1 MLTWQHYVHNVWK
14 NVINMSKNHRHY
26 VHLCTEAMQC
36 YSSHHRWWICWNQV
50 PACIKNQYVT
60 NAFPNTHWSHRCGVE
75 RKKNRCD
82 VFREIM
88 DTEYSNK
95 NKLFCVGDTCTFVGM
110 SVYGLWVVSTVRCC
124 SKGPPNYPSLFLL
137 PWFFHSFFLRTI

>member
-1 MLTWQHYVHNVWK
+1 MYIFVLKQCNVIHLITNDGFVEIKCQHASK
-14 NVINMSKNHRHY
+14 INMSPMHFQTH
-26 VHLCTEAMQC
+26 TD
-36 YSSHHRWWICWNQV
+36 
-50 PACIKNQYVT
+50 
-60 NAFPNTHWSHRCGVE
+60 NTGVVLKE
-75 RKKNRCD
+75 KKNRCD

-137 PWFFHSFFLRTI
+137 P